1 MYSRLKTFISSTRFK
16 TSIWY
21 ASIFLV
27 LEILLGSLV
36 YISLYNSLLNRL
48 DTALKNQAQAI
59 NRIMTEKHMDIEHF
73 QPDSVYQSPEDFIWD
88 AIYDEVAFNLRNNYI
103 QIFYKDKLLFKSSNL
118 SNDTLSFPL
127 QSDPIKLFDFNDPNL
142 TERTIRAVQLNNK
155 SYNIIVAYPL
165 DNISQ
170 TLHSLVYI
178 YLLLAPLFFIVAIIG
193 GIIISTKALSRIDA
207 IIRKTEEITAHNL
220 DEIIEGEEYR
230 DEYGRLVKKMN
241 EMIRRIK
248 TSVDYMNHFS
258 LSAAHE
264 LKTPLTIMRGET
276 EIVLKTPKSV
286 EEYITVLNSNYEE
299 VIRLTKIID
308 NLFFISKID
317 NSLISINKEEILFA
331 DFIKSLV
338 NSLKI
343 LGKEK
348 NITLEVKADIN
359 PLVGIDTVLM
369 TQAITNLIDNAIKY
383 GDENQIVEILLRE
396 TDNNKVSVEI
406 TNKGEVI
413 PREFL
418 DKIFD
423 RFYRVESSRNRK
435 TGGAGLGLS
444 VVKSIMYWHNA
455 EINVECDTAGNFKV
469 TFFLDIRSL

>member
-1 MYSRLKTFISSTRFK
+1 MFAKLKPFISSTRFK

-21 ASIFLV
+21 ASVFLV
-27 LEILLGSLV
+27 LEILLGVLV

-59 NRIMTEKHMDIEHF
+59 SRIMTEKHVDIEHF

-88 AIYDEVAFNLRNNYI
+88 VIYDEVAFNLRNNYI
-103 QIFYKDKLLFKSSNL
+103 QIFYKNKLLFKSSNL
-118 SNDTLSFPL
+118 TNDTLSFPL
-127 QSDPIKLFDFNDPNL
+127 KNGPINLFDFKDPNL
-142 TERTIRAVQLNNK
+142 TERTIRAVQLNNRG
-155 SYNIIVAYPL
+155 YNIIVAYPL

-193 GIIISTKALSRIDA
+193 GILISTKALSRIDA

-220 DEIIEGEEYR
+220 DEKIEGEEYR

-286 EEYITVLNSNYEE
+286 EEYIDVLNSNYEE

-317 NSLISINKEEILFA
+317 NSLISINKEDVLFG
-331 DFIKSLV
+331 DFLGSLLH
-338 NSLKI
+338 SLKI

-348 NITLEVKADIN
+348 NITLELKSGIN
-359 PLVGIDTVLM
+359 PVVGIDTVLM
-369 TQAITNLIDNAIKY
+369 TQAVTNLIDNAIKY
-383 GDENQIVEILLRE
+383 GDENQVVEIFLRKE
-396 TDNNKVSVEI
+396 GGRKISVEI

-413 PREFL
+413 PGEFL

-444 VVKSIMYWHNA
+444 VVKSIMNWHNA
-455 EINVECDTAGNFKV
+455 EINVECDQSGKFKV
-469 TFFLDIRSL
+469 KFFLETREN